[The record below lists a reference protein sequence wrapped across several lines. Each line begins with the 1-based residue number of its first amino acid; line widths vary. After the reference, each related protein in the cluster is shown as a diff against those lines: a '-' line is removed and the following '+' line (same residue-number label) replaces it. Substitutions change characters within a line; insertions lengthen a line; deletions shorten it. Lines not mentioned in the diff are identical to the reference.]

1 MPKQK
6 KAQKMSLGEFLVDDN
21 SGSWA
26 DEMADLPTAPAAS
39 SAPREE
45 RSGGFS
51 RGYGSDRYGDN
62 ESREDSFSRGGPRRD
77 DDRPRYASRPPAELP
92 TEPPFTAHI
101 ANLSFDAVED
111 DLADFFKDMK
121 IANIRVLRDRE
132 TDRPKGF
139 GYIEFEDLESL
150 KQALTLSG
158 EPLHQRPVRVN
169 IADPPKERTDRVPD
183 RTETSSWRRT
193 TPLEPTSPEGREP
206 RRGYGFGDRD
216 REGPRGGF
224 RDRDQGRGGERG
236 ERGGFQDRPRDT
248 NWSGG
253 AFQKRGNF
261 GGRDAP
267 SERPRL
273 NLQPRSSAGGGGA
286 QSSEAPKSNRSN
298 PFGGAKPVDSDEA
311 LKKMDERR
319 KAKDQGE
326 E

>member
-1 MPKQK
+1 
-6 KAQKMSLGEFLVDDN
+6 MSLGEFLVDDT

-39 SAPREE
+39 SAAREE
-45 RSGGFS
+45 RPGGFS
-51 RGYGSDRYGDN
+51 RGYGGDRYGDN
-62 ESREDSFSRGGPRRD
+62 ESREDSFSRGPRRD
-77 DDRPRYASRPPAELP
+77 EDSRPRYSSRPPAELP

-101 ANLSFDAVED
+101 ANLSFDAVEE

-132 TDRPKGF
+132 TERPKGF

-150 KQALTLSG
+150 KQALTLTG
-158 EPLHQRPVRVN
+158 EPLHNRPIRVN
-169 IADPPKERTDRVPD
+169 IADPPKERTERIPD
-183 RTETSSWRRT
+183 RTETSSWRRA

-224 RDRDQGRGGERG
+224 RDREHGRGGDRER
-236 ERGGFQDRPRDT
+236 GFQDRGRDT
-248 NWSGG
+248 SWSGG
-253 AFQKRGNF
+253 AFSKRGNF
-261 GGRDAP
+261 GRDRDAP

-273 NLQPRSSAGGGGA
+273 NLQPRSTTGGG

-298 PFGGAKPVDSDEA
+298 PFGGAKPIDSDEA
-311 LKKMDERR
+311 LKKLEERR
-319 KAKDQGE
+319 KAKDQGTE
-326 E
+326 